1 MAVYKSPKGV
11 LYNLDKF
18 VSYEVKSDGY
28 QRAGDDGALFK
39 LVAQTETDREVPIY
53 SANHRDAKK
62 RCNDELDE
70 IRRILSLRASV
81 SVVLDAETRKSLCD
95 IKSELKALRR
105 QIGKAG

>member
-53 SANHRDAKK
+53 SANHRDAEK
-62 RCNDELDE
+62 RCNDELNE
-70 IRRILSLRASV
+70 IHHILSERVSV
-81 SVVLDAETRKSLCD
+81 AVVLDAETRKSLCD